1 MLFQRGALFAVHSI
15 TECDEK
21 VRFNET
27 LLYPT
32 LPWDYCTRALRSFA
46 ISNPLHV
53 SCSMRNNIPR
63 RTHRL
68 HRPAP
73 EGLHGEA
80 SAVYLPLVTA
90 GAKNKRSQFF
100 LQGFVVRRRLPH
112 DIQGY
117 FLRLT

>member
-90 GAKNKRSQFF
+90 GTEKGHSFCKDF
-100 LQGFVVRRRLPH
+100 RRV
-112 DIQGY
+112 
-117 FLRLT
+117 TENAT